1 MIKIG
6 LTGGIGSGKSTVA
19 KVFEIL
25 GTPVFYADDVAKQA
39 YSDPTIRESVAS
51 HIGNHVLSE
60 KGVNKEMMRKEIF
73 SNEKNL
79 AFINELI
86 HPWVA
91 AQFASWRK
99 QHLKQPYIIKEA
111 AILIESGSFKE
122 CDKIILVTAPIEQR
136 ISSVARR
143 DNISKEEIEKRIA
156 LQMSDAERT
165 KYADLIL
172 KNDNHFS
179 MLYTILQFDNM
190 LKA

>member
-25 GTPVFYADDVAKQA
+25 SIPVFYADDVAKQA
-39 YSDPTIRESVAS
+39 YSDPNIRESVAS
-51 HIGNHVLSE
+51 RIGNHVLTE
-60 KGVNKEMMRKEIF
+60 KGVNKDMMRKEIF

-79 AFINELI
+79 NFINELV

-91 AQFASWRK
+91 IQFANWRK
-99 QHLKQPYIIKEA
+99 HHLHQPYIIKEA
-111 AILIESGSFKE
+111 AILIESGSYKD

-143 DNISKEEIEKRIA
+143 DEISREEVEKRIA